1 VTDRPVDPV
10 DPVDDAS
17 PGSPAGG
24 PSTDASAGSPAGG
37 PFTDASAGS
46 PAGESKLDE
55 IIAGRRAKVAALR
68 DAGIEPYPVRFRP
81 TATLA
86 EVRDAYPN
94 LEPGAATGEQV
105 TVAGRLVA
113 KREMGKLRFLV
124 LREDGVDL
132 QLFCPVKALDEASRE
147 LIAHLDV
154 GDWVGA
160 SGEVMASQKGELSV
174 KPATLTLLGKGL
186 RPLPDKWHGL
196 TDTEARFRQREVDLV
211 VNPEARRV
219 FEVRSAVLKALRAEM
234 DERGFVEVETPMLH
248 PIPGGATAKPFVTHH
263 NTLDTDL
270 YLRIAPELYL
280 KRLIAGGMRR
290 VYEIN
295 RNFRNEG
302 MSSRHNPEFTMLE
315 SYAAYDDYHDVME
328 LTEALLQRA
337 ALEAVGTL
345 ELSYQ
350 GRAVSLAGPF
360 GRASLLSLTR
370 DASGRPELSYDLSVS
385 ELRAIC
391 DAHDVPWD
399 EAFGPGKLVLELFEK
414 LVEPNLWDPTLVL
427 DYPVEVSP
435 LARKHRSEPHVTE
448 RFELIATGRELANA
462 FSELI
467 DPADQRGRFE
477 AQARAKAAG
486 DEEAMVLDEPYLRAM
501 ELGLPP
507 TGGLGLGVDRVVMLL
522 ADVANIRDVILFPT
536 LRPERA

>member
-1 VTDRPVDPV
+1 VTDHAAEPPA
-10 DPVDDAS
+10 DAS
-17 PGSPAGG
+17 DDGA
-24 PSTDASAGSPAGG
+24 AAAQ
-37 PFTDASAGS
+37 
-46 PAGESKLDE
+46 GESKLDE
-55 IIAGRRAKVAALR
+55 IVAGRRAKVAALR
-68 DAGIEPYPVRFRP
+68 TAGIEPYPVRFRP
-81 TATLA
+81 THTLA
-86 EVRDAYPN
+86 EVRAAYPD
-94 LEPGAATGEQV
+94 LAPGAETGDSV

-113 KREMGKLRFLV
+113 KREMGQLRFLV

-132 QLFCPVKALDEASRE
+132 QLFCPVRALDEAARE
-147 LIAHLDV
+147 LIDHLDV
-154 GDWVGA
+154 GDWVGGT
-160 SGEVMASQKGELSV
+160 GEVMASRKGELSV

-196 TDTEARFRQREVDLV
+196 TDTEARFRQREVDLL

-219 FEVRSAVLKALRAEM
+219 FEIRSAVLKALRAEM

-263 NTLDTDL
+263 NALDTDL
-270 YLRIAPELYL
+270 FLRIAPELYL

-302 MSSRHNPEFTMLE
+302 MSTRHNPEFTMLE

-328 LTEALLQRA
+328 LTEALVQRA
-337 ALEAVGTL
+337 ATEAVGTL

-350 GRAVSLAGPF
+350 GRPVSLAGPF
-360 GRASLLSLTR
+360 RRVTLLELTR
-370 DASGRPELSYDLSVS
+370 EACGHPELSYDLPIGD
-385 ELRAIC
+385 LRAIC
-391 DAHDVPWD
+391 DGFEVPWE

-414 LVEPNLWDPTLVL
+414 LVEPNLWDPTFVL
-427 DYPVEVSP
+427 DYPIEVSP

-448 RFELIATGRELANA
+448 RFELIVTGRELANA

-467 DPADQRGRFE
+467 DPADQRERFE

-507 TGGLGLGVDRVVMLL
+507 TGGLGVGVDRVVMLL

-536 LRPERA
+536 LRPERG